1 MRPEGVNGLTVGGLL
16 NLVAERRPDNALGT
30 MLSSTRTGTCA
41 TRIGSSG
48 TSRRVHTSADGGRPR
63 EAAVERYGM
72 QTSVGDTAQITSRES
87 PTSAGAAC
95 PVRASG
101 CYHCVVLGD
110 WGPACARDRTEG
122 GLEWCLEASER
133 GG

>member
-1 MRPEGVNGLTVGGLL
+1 MRLEGVNGLTVGGLL
-16 NLVAERRPDNALGT
+16 NLVAERRPGDALVCPDRNLRYTYRELRDVEKG
-30 MLSSTRTGTCA
+30 CA
-41 TRIGSSG
+41 QALMA
-48 TSRRVHTSADGGRPR
+48 VGRARPT
-63 EAAVERYGM
+63 AGKGYGM

-122 GLEWCLEASER
+122 GLEWCLKASER